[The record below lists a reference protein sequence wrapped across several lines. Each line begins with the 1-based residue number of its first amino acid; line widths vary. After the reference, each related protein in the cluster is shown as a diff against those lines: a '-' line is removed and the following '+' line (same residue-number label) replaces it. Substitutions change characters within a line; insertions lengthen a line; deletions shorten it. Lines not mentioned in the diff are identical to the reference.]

1 MATYLVIFHSNR
13 FPELLPWTA
22 CIPRSR
28 CSRGCWN
35 YPYAWPTRLLLN
47 HEIHFCVLDNM
58 MLYIYIL
65 RERESVY
72 IYLHFW
78 IYTHMYMYNHMYI
91 YTNMYILVCIY
102 IYIYLFIIHACC
114 IHVLGFPASCFH
126 KPISRWIGN
135 PFPQKTR
142 RRTHIWLVETD

>member
-35 YPYAWPTRLLLN
+35 YPYAWPTRILLN

-58 MLYIYIL
+58 MLYIYWE
-65 RERESVY
+65 RERVCTYIYISVY
-72 IYLHFW
+72 ILICICIIICTYIQICIYLCA
-78 IYTHMYMYNHMYI
+78 Y
-91 YTNMYILVCIY
+91 IY
-102 IYIYLFIIHACC
+102 IYIFIIHACC